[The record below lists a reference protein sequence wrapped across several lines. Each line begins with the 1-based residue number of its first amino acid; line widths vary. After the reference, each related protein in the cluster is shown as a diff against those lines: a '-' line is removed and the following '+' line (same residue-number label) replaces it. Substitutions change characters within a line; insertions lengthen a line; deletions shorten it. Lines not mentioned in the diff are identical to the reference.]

1 MPIKESKNQ
10 EGQRRENATNQ
21 GIDSGQKKYENGPEA
36 ESTLGHPSGHNGK
49 AEELLEP
56 GLLGARSRGFQR
68 RHCLEK
74 VGVVFSSLPF
84 LIPYF
89 SHS

>member
-1 MPIKESKNQ
+1 METKEDDKYVE

-21 GIDSGQKKYENGPEA
+21 GIDSGKKKYENGPEA

-74 VGVVFSSLPF
+74 VGVVFHLF
-84 LIPYF
+84 HF
-89 SHS
+89 